1 MFAGML
7 LKIHFDCKLKSE
19 TELKFLGFYYRSLI
33 RHLPEQYRLFS
44 GRSSNTEKE
53 EAQFNA
59 LKTFTN
65 LTSNHHPENV
75 IFNSIIRF
83 QTQQVLNERENDY
96 YEKELTFLKLYQP
109 INVTLYCSLI
119 PFEWIEKLATCYQ
132 VLLQQ
137 ISDYLLCYIKCW
149 QKTDDCVVFFDIN
162 QTRIDI
168 RLHQFCS
175 SSVVSVCK
183 YIQDC
188 LKNCHS
194 LIFAYKIEVYKKGSE
209 KYQTLKLQTLK
220 HFEPYLSEY
229 NNETTSDNTLS
240 LISLNNVS
248 LSNSLSKTN
257 NKTSDFP
264 IAENSI
270 IAVTVSFCAVSHD
283 MNNSISPAIA
293 QKLLNSTPKTNLAS
307 TPEPKIQYKNTKQMI
322 YMQPIKN
329 TYGKTSQNLIKI
341 FREKDFITKF
351 D

>member
-1 MFAGML
+1 M
-7 LKIHFDCKLKSE
+7 
-19 TELKFLGFYYRSLI
+19 
-33 RHLPEQYRLFS
+33 
-44 GRSSNTEKE
+44 
-53 EAQFNA
+53 
-59 LKTFTN
+59 
-65 LTSNHHPENV
+65 
-75 IFNSIIRF
+75 
-83 QTQQVLNERENDY
+83 
-96 YEKELTFLKLYQP
+96 TFLKLYQP